1 MIYDIKMCT
10 VTLTRAVTQRE
21 KHRKC
26 KLDSRNY
33 TLPSKVNDMQAV
45 KLRVK
50 RSKVG
55 ERRNRVVE

>member
-1 MIYDIKMCT
+1 MYQDTNVIYDIKMCA

-45 KLRVK
+45 KYRC
-50 RSKVG
+50 G
-55 ERRNRVVE
+55 